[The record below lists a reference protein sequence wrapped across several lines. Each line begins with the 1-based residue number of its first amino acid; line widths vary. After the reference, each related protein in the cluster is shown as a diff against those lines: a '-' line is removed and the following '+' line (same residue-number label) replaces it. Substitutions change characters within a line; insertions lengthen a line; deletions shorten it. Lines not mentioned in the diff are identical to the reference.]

1 MACPQEHEL
10 VELAEGRAGD
20 RAIDLRAHIDECDDC
35 RVVLARSMMRG
46 SVPVRAGLEP
56 VAGRYRLVRPIGK
69 GGMGEVH
76 EAWDL
81 NLERRVAWKMLVP
94 RGSDRDDAERRIARL
109 VRESKSMAR
118 LRHPNVVAV
127 HDAGVWQGQ
136 AFVVME
142 LVDGETLRAWCQQP
156 RSWPEIVAMF
166 VAAGRG
172 LQAANARGIVHRDF
186 KPDNVLI
193 GEAAVGPEG
202 THAGGEY
209 LRAQVTD
216 FGLARWL
223 EEGAEPITL
232 QSVPAEQPFAGAVDS
247 GSLTQTGTAVGT
259 PAYMAPE
266 QFRGHDV
273 DARADVFAFCVSLYE
288 ALCGRRP
295 FAGGSPRAIFD
306 AQRLGANDEPLRA
319 AGVPRWLRDAMLAGL
334 AFDPAAR
341 PRDMT
346 AMLRMLRP
354 PAARSQKLVT
364 AAGLAVVALA
374 AGGAVWAGARTDDPC
389 RDADPL
395 AQIWND
401 DARARTDD
409 ALAQRFDRW
418 ANGWH
423 EAWSGAC
430 ASTDAEAGLRRS
442 CLVGQRSAFVAMVEH
457 AGRGDVD
464 VLAVEKGLPRL
475 RDCAA
480 DRDLALIRPEPD
492 DPELAERVEVV
503 RHEIEEIVGLQYAG
517 EARELDERV
526 AAALANARQLHFRP
540 LEAEGLYAQ
549 GLQHLHNGRPLE
561 SRAALVEAAQVA
573 SASGHDSAAAIS
585 WIALVDVEADE
596 LHELDRGHEY
606 AANAR
611 AAIERLTGSSAVDEL
626 RCDLAFSYGKLLWQ
640 EGRTAEAKQQ
650 FRDGEVLARRVDPEM
665 VESMLEGLAVVLDDE
680 GALDEALKVHLELA
694 RSRIERLGEYHPV
707 LVISYANIAS
717 SYSMTGQIDEALEY
731 AQKATLVAERSSGE
745 RHPNYAL
752 ALHNEGEMLRMA
764 GRYDDALAR
773 LRQAEKLFE
782 ATSGPESFRV
792 ASTIMHEAGAL
803 QNLGRFDESIAL
815 MRRALE
821 LFDRQQA
828 GRDTANVRMNLA
840 DVLREAGHAED
851 ALPYARTAADELNKE
866 LPGSPEGAYALI
878 VLAEV
883 QLDLGHGEESIPLLE
898 RALEWCAA
906 GNFLPHEVGLAKWVL
921 ARAIDQRGGDR
932 ARVVALLDETE
943 QAWADAPPP
952 WDRRRRALAEL
963 RSARSI

>member
-46 SVPVRAGLEP
+46 SVPARAELEP

-81 NLERRVAWKMLVP
+81 NLERRVALKMLVP

-127 HDAGVWQGQ
+127 HDAGVWEGQ

-142 LVDGETLRAWCQQP
+142 LVDGETLRVWCQRE
-156 RSWPEIVAMF
+156 RSWQEVVAMF

-232 QSVPAEQPFAGAVDS
+232 QAVPTAQPFPDS

-306 AQRLGANDEPLRA
+306 AQRVGANDEHLRA
-319 AGVPRWLRDAMLAGL
+319 AAVPRWLRDAVLAGL

-346 AMLRMLRP
+346 AMLRLLRP
-354 PAARSQKLVT
+354 PAARSRKLVT

-374 AGGAVWAGARTDDPC
+374 AGGAVWAGARTNDPC
-389 RDADPL
+389 RDHDAL
-395 AQIWND
+395 AQVWNA

-418 ANGWH
+418 ASGWQ
-423 EAWSGAC
+423 EAWASAC

-442 CLVGQRSAFVAMVEH
+442 CLIGQRSAFVAMVEH
-457 AGRGDVD
+457 AGKGELEVI
-464 VLAVEKGLPRL
+464 AVEKGLPRL
-475 RDCAA
+475 RDCAV
-480 DRDLALIRPEPD
+480 DRDLALLRPEPD

-503 RHEIEEIVGLQYAG
+503 RRDIEEIVGLQYAG
-517 EARELDERV
+517 QARDLDERV
-526 AAALANARQLHFRP
+526 AAALASARQLGFRP
-540 LEAEGLYAQ
+540 LEAEALHAQ

-573 SASGHDSAAAIS
+573 SASGHDSSAAIS
-585 WIALVDVEADE
+585 WVALVDLESDE
-596 LHELDRGHEY
+596 LHDLDRGHEY

-626 RCDLAFSYGKLLWQ
+626 RCDLMFSYGKLLWQ
-640 EGRTAEAKQQ
+640 EGRTAEAKVQ
-650 FRDGEVLARRVDPEM
+650 FREGQVLAQRVDPEM
-665 VESMLEGLAVVLDDE
+665 VDSMLEGLAVVLDDE
-680 GALDEALKVHLELA
+680 GELDEGLKVHLELA
-694 RSRIERLGEYHPV
+694 QRRIERLGADHPV
-707 LVISYANIAS
+707 LVTSYANIAS
-717 SYSMTGQIDEALEY
+717 TYAMTGQIDRALEY
-731 AQKATLVAERSSGE
+731 AQKATAVAERSSGE

-752 ALHNEGEMLRMA
+752 ALHNEGELLRMA

-792 ASTIMHEAGAL
+792 ASAIMHEAGVL
-803 QNLGRFDESIAL
+803 QNQGRFDESIAL
-815 MRRALE
+815 MRRSLE
-821 LFDRQQA
+821 LLDRIEA
-828 GRDTANVRMNLA
+828 GRDTANAKMNLA
-840 DVLREAGHAED
+840 DVLREAGRPAD
-851 ALPYARTAADELNKE
+851 ALPYARAAVEELDKE
-866 LPGSPEGAYALI
+866 SQGSPEGAYGHI
-878 VLAEV
+878 VLAEI
-883 QLDLGHGEESIPLLE
+883 LLELGHADQAIPLLE
-898 RALEWCAA
+898 RAIEWCEQ
-906 GNFLPHEVGLAKWVL
+906 GNFLPHEIGLAKFVL
-921 ARAIDQRGGDR
+921 ARALDRPGGDR
-932 ARVVALLDETE
+932 ARIGELLDAAER
-943 QAWADAPPP
+943 AWRDAPAP
-952 WDRRRRALAEL
+952 WDPRRRQLAEL
-963 RSARSI
+963 RSTRSI